1 MKAVAL
7 VALGCVAGA
16 CPAGAQDSRC
26 LFRID
31 HVGRQGAVEER
42 PDGTNYYAGGG
53 VRLSCAGTS
62 VSMASDSVAAMNGG
76 EVAYF
81 IGDVQYRDST
91 VAMDA
96 DRGTYFKNGERW
108 EARGNVRT
116 RNLANGSELTG
127 PSMDYLRPLPGLR
140 PDAEVYSTGRPTIV
154 FRSATPGEEPFR
166 VVADRVRF
174 RGNDRIWTGGTSQ
187 VSRSDF
193 AASADSIRLDTGP
206 GSDGTLIGGEPVVR
220 GLGED
225 PFELRGT
232 RIDLRLRERRL
243 DFVTAKA
250 QASAVSGG
258 VRLVADTIGLD
269 VERDTL
275 VQTLAWGKDRR
286 PEAVS
291 DEYTVRA
298 DSLAVDTPGQR
309 LRELRGFGR
318 AFVESRPDS
327 VTGETNW
334 LEGDSVT
341 AGFAPSV
348 ADTTKRELR
357 TVEARGSARS
367 YYQIHDPKSP
377 GRPSVD
383 YARGDRIRVTFL
395 PGGAVE
401 RVDVVGRADG
411 VHLEPGR
418 PPAPDSAVADTT
430 RPPAPPGASR

>member
-1 MKAVAL
+1 MRAVAL
-7 VALGCVAGA
+7 VAIGCAA
-16 CPAGAQDSRC
+16 AASPAGAQDARC

-31 HVGRQGAVEER
+31 QVGRQGAVEER
-42 PDGTNYYAGGG
+42 PSGTNYYGGGG
-53 VRLSCAGTS
+53 VRLSCVGTS
-62 VSMASDSVAAMNGG
+62 VTRASDSVAAMNGG

-81 IGDVQYRDST
+81 IGAVRYRDST

-96 DRGTYFKNGERW
+96 DRGTYFKADERW
-108 EARGNVRT
+108 EARGNVHT
-116 RNLANGSELTG
+116 RNLQNGSELTG
-127 PSMDYLRPLPGLR
+127 PAMDYYRPLGGLR
-140 PDAEVYSTGRPTIV
+140 PEPMVYSVGRPTIV
-154 FRSATPGEEPFR
+154 FRSATPGEEPFT

-193 AASADSIRLDTGP
+193 AASADSLRLDTGP
-206 GSDGTLIGGEPVVR
+206 GSDGTLVGGEPVVR

-225 PFELRGT
+225 PFELRGV
-232 RIDLRLRERRL
+232 RIDLRLLARRL
-243 DFVTAKA
+243 DFVTARGR
-250 QASAVSGG
+250 ASAVTGG
-258 VRLVADTIGLD
+258 VNLVADTIGLD

-275 VQTLAWGKDRR
+275 VQTLAWGAERR

-291 DEYTVRA
+291 DDYTIRA

-327 VTGETNW
+327 ATGEANW
-334 LEGDSVT
+334 LEGDTVV
-341 AGFAPSV
+341 AEFAPAA

-357 TVEARGSARS
+357 TVEARGAARS
-367 YYQIHDPKSP
+367 YYQIHDPGSP
-377 GRPSVD
+377 GRPSID

-418 PPAPDSAVADTT
+418 PPAPDSAAADS
-430 RPPAPPGASR
+430 PPPTAPPPGAR